1 MPTKR
6 DDATMDDPK
15 ANKTVPPGDGG
26 AVDFVLTWVDGADP
40 AWRESRRR
48 FLHEAGAE
56 AKGGGGANAE
66 CRYRDFGTLR
76 HWFRAVEACAPW
88 VRRVFLVTAGQAPD
102 WLDRSCPKLRLVD
115 HRDFIPAAWLPT
127 FNARPI
133 ELNLHRI
140 ADLAERFV
148 LFNDDMFL
156 LRPVGPD
163 FFFRRGL
170 PRLPA
175 DLGYPR
181 RVGYNNSNRTVFN
194 DYALVHGSL
203 DVARLLRRRAGKW
216 IAPLRLGP
224 ARAAKNLLCL
234 LANGTIPVKP
244 CGHLPT
250 PHLKSTL
257 AEMWERRPDVLEAT
271 CSRRFRADDQVNQWA
286 SIAWNLATGRFSP
299 VHGRGRGLLL
309 DLTTANLPAIEDAIA
324 RRAAPQICVNDT
336 DGNDD
341 PERTGTAFVRALD
354 AAFPNPSSF
363 EKA

>member
-1 MPTKR
+1 MKPDGDIR
-6 DDATMDDPK
+6 DAHRPR
-15 ANKTVPPGDGG
+15 GG
-26 AVDFVLTWVDGADP
+26 GEVDFVLPWVDGADP

-76 HWFRAVEACAPW
+76 HWFRAVEAYAPW
-88 VRRVFLVTAGQAPD
+88 VRRVFLVTAGQAPE

-115 HRDFIPAAWLPT
+115 HRDFIPEAWLPT
-127 FNARPI
+127 FNVRPV

-140 ADLAERFV
+140 GDLAERFV

-216 IAPLRLGP
+216 IDPLRLGP

-234 LANGTIPVKP
+234 LANGTLPVKP

-257 AEMWERRPDVLEAT
+257 AEMWERRSDVLGAT
-271 CSRRFRADDQVNQWA
+271 SSRRFRADDQANQWA
-286 SIAWNLATGRFSP
+286 AIAWNLATGRFSP

-309 DLTTANLPAIEDAIA
+309 DLTTANLHAIEAAIA
-324 RRAAPQICVNDT
+324 GRTVPQICVNDT

-341 PERTGTAFVRALD
+341 PERTGAALVRALD
-354 AAFPNPSSF
+354 AAFPAPSSF
-363 EKA
+363 ERRIAAEGAP